1 MWGTVSFPALN
12 LPVAPEALGT
22 TFELLAVTCLVWN
35 DPACHLCH
43 LFGACVLSLAYC
55 PPAAWSSSVSLKHTN
70 LFSSL
75 GPFYAGSPL
84 CLEGS
89 PSLLPL
95 TGSPILP
102 FKFQLREAFLSPRLL
117 MESLCPT
124 PLSRTS
130 VILFI
135 FLGVLFQF
143 VMIFFICLLALLFAI
158 CLPS

>member
-1 MWGTVSFPALN
+1 MWGTVSFPAPN
-12 LPVAPEALGT
+12 LPVAPEAFGT

-43 LFGACVLSLAYC
+43 LSGACVLSLAHC
-55 PPAAWSSSVSLKHTN
+55 PPAAWSSSVSLKHAN
-70 LFSSL
+70 PFPSP
-75 GPFYAGSPL
+75 GPFHTGSPL

-89 PSLLPL
+89 PSLPPSI
-95 TGSPILP
+95 GSPFLT
-102 FKFQLREAFLSPRLL
+102 FRFQVREAFLSPPLP

-130 VILFI
+130 VILLI

-143 VMIFFICLLALLFAI
+143 VTIVFICLLALLFAL